1 MTVELKPEK
10 DKKSGRTVMT
20 EIKGSEKTLD
30 CGLLLI
36 AAGFLGP
43 KPYISEA
50 FGAETNERS
59 NIKTQ
64 DGSYK
69 TSVDK
74 LFTAGDSHRGQSL
87 VVWAIA
93 EGRAAAKEI
102 DEYLMG
108 YTNLV

>member
-1 MTVELKPEK
+1 M
-10 DKKSGRTVMT
+10 
-20 EIKGSEKTLD
+20 
-30 CGLLLI
+30 
-36 AAGFLGP
+36 
-43 KPYISEA
+43 
-50 FGAETNERS
+50 RS